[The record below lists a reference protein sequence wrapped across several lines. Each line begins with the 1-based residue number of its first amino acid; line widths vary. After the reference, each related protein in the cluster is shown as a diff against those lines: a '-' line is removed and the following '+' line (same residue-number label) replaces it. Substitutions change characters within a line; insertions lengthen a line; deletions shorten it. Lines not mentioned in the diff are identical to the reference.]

1 MKAGNALLLRF
12 YGLCLTL
19 TCFGHGKRVQHPEP
33 QPVDCLYSSWS
44 AWTLC
49 DPCTNE
55 RQRSRGIEEFGQFRG
70 QPCRESLSESAE
82 CITEVTCAPTA
93 TTGCPAAHFQCGSG
107 ACIKQRLVCN
117 HDFDCEDQI
126 DEDACDRMS
135 RKPCSTRTEET
146 PGDGWRAAMG
156 QGINILGSTP
166 PKTVFYNGYFGGVC
180 QIASG
185 IRLPWNVAGFNLE
198 THSVKKVTSDI
209 YESSHQ
215 LVLELLSGT
224 AYHGGL
230 SIRSNPLLETSS
242 RNETL
247 ALESKKFV
255 RFDGKLQW
263 ATYRLRPRDLR
274 VADGFTKDVKSL
286 PVEYD
291 KGSYFNFIEDY
302 GTHYTRS
309 GKLGGEYN
317 LIYVLNVN
325 EIMQRN
331 LTDAA
336 LLECLKD
343 FGFNLGVGATGN
355 AKTSSCNFFN
365 KVEGNAVVVKVLI
378 SVKGGDPEIVSAMKA
393 RISRDGQ
400 MSAETYQNWARSIAN
415 HPSLLYSEREPIYN
429 VFPLGL
435 PEANTKISN
444 MKAALADYVAEYS
457 MCKCRPC
464 HNNGTLVLID
474 GLCSCFCILGYE
486 GLACQNHEADK
497 KPRKEPRPS
506 VPRPSV
512 RPPSVQRPSVPC
524 PSVRPPNVPSPTV
537 LHEANWACWSG
548 WSTCSGGER
557 SRSRACNVEGLP
569 PGGVCSGPDAE
580 TDWC

>member
-365 KVEGNAVVVKVLI
+365 KGKQLDGIWHTAVVVHGEEFFY
-378 SVKGGDPEIVSAMKA
+378 GGVGI
-393 RISRDGQ
+393 
-400 MSAETYQNWARSIAN
+400 TN
-415 HPSLLYSEREPIYN
+415 
-429 VFPLGL
+429 
-435 PEANTKISN
+435 
-444 MKAALADYVAEYS
+444 
-457 MCKCRPC
+457 C
-464 HNNGTLVLID
+464 
-474 GLCSCFCILGYE
+474 
-486 GLACQNHEADK
+486 
-497 KPRKEPRPS
+497 
-506 VPRPSV
+506 
-512 RPPSVQRPSVPC
+512 
-524 PSVRPPNVPSPTV
+524 
-537 LHEANWACWSG
+537 
-548 WSTCSGGER
+548 
-557 SRSRACNVEGLP
+557 P
-569 PGGVCSGPDAE
+569 PGGTELGQPNSIVDLGVTEVTGEIFMDYLTSLGESTYRGETYHLFENNCNTFSNEVAQFLTGSRIPEYITDLPSEVLSTPFGQVLRPILESMTVSPSGANSFNNSQR
-580 TDWC
+580 